1 MDFLPG
7 GKSLQ
12 TVEKVHAVFESL
24 ETIFLVV
31 AIFFEVIGMRRTD
44 TVAWVALAISDA
56 ARQLYGRREKAP
68 VRVNKNETQG
78 VKV

>member
-1 MDFLPG
+1 
-7 GKSLQ
+7 
-12 TVEKVHAVFESL
+12 
-24 ETIFLVV
+24 V